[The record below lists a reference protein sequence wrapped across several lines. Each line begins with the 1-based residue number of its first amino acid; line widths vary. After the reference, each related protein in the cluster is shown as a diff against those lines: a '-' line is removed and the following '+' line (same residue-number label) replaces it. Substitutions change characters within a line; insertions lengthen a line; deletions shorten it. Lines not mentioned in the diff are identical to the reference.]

1 MSAIVTDPVPSWAGP
16 AVVSCIPCSSSKS
29 RGGDPTQSG
38 APCAAESRRC
48 YGNRALLLDTRQEQR
63 LIDSSLEDRHAHFHA
78 LLDHV
83 APFHSGF
90 ASELRG
96 REMDCHRY
104 ESSW

>member
-1 MSAIVTDPVPSWAGP
+1 MSAIVAEPVPDCD
-16 AVVSCIPCSSSKS
+16 VVSLILAPPQNL
-29 RGGDPTQSG
+29 RGEPASPRATRCGSCRSYRCWPFRVGQVG
-38 APCAAESRRC
+38 QEES
-48 YGNRALLLDTRQEQR
+48 
-63 LIDSSLEDRHAHFHA
+63 LIDSSLEDRHAQFHA

-96 REMDCHRY
+96 REMDCHQY